1 MKLWELLVI
10 VIVWMAIFCFGFV
23 PSYNVAFNHFVPWL
37 EIIPAQGYKLASLI
51 CAFFIDA
58 VGSSVA
64 LMILGALTL
73 GVSSLCGR
81 RR

>member
-10 VIVWMAIFCFGFV
+10 ILLWMIGFCLGFL
-23 PSYNVAFNHFVPWL
+23 PSYNLAFNHFVPWL
-37 EIIPAQGYKLASLI
+37 EVIPVEGYKLASLI

-64 LMILGALTL
+64 LIFLGAVSL
-73 GVSSLCGR
+73 GVGR
-81 RR
+81 LFSRR